1 MSLVGNERTK
11 LTANLLNT
19 VAAAFLVTGGVA
31 PLVALSYDLPGPR
44 SGWLSLAFT
53 AVWIL
58 VGVGIHLM
66 ARRLLKGLKP

>member
-1 MSLVGNERTK
+1 MSLIGNERIK

-31 PLVALSYDLPGPR
+31 PLVAQSYDLPGPAG
-44 SGWLSLAFT
+44 GWQSLGFT
-53 AVWIL
+53 AIWIL
-58 VGVGIHLM
+58 VGIGIHLM